1 MGKLLPVGVRDRA
14 RRWLRPGAAAEDD
27 DQHPERLAVLDHIVG
42 PRVIE
47 IGCGYRKTSS
57 GFIGVDLVPKG
68 ARGRVGNVAGR
79 VSQADI
85 AADGGHLPF
94 QDASVDSVV
103 ARHNLEHYVDFV
115 GTLLEWLRVLRP
127 GGRLVV
133 VVPDEASYPGRTVDL
148 DPTHYH
154 SFDEA
159 GLRSLFSVL
168 EADLVEVRSC
178 VPNWSLLAV
187 ATRASSD

>member
-1 MGKLLPVGVRDRA
+1 VGKVLPSAARERA
-14 RRWLRPGAAAEDD
+14 KRWLRTGPTSEAD
-27 DQHPERLAVLDHIVG
+27 DQHPERLAVLEHTIG
-42 PRVIE
+42 PRVVE

-57 GFIGVDLVPKG
+57 EFIGVDLVPKG
-68 ARGRVGNVAGR
+68 DRGRVGNVAGR
-79 VSQADI
+79 VSQADV

-94 QDASVDSVV
+94 ETGSVDSVV

-127 GGRLVV
+127 GGHLVV
-133 VVPDEASYPGRTVDL
+133 VVPDEGSYPGRTVDL
-148 DPTHYH
+148 DPTHFH

-168 EADLVEVRSC
+168 DADLVEVRPC
-178 VPNWSLLAV
+178 VPKWSLLAV
-187 ATRASSD
+187 ATRTVSD